1 MNNTSNQNRS
11 GNRIAKFGMAACCL
25 IMAAP
30 IGIVLLTG
38 GFGAV
43 LGNIGLFLPLALCL
57 GMHVIMHRMMGR
69 SCHGAGSEDTEA
81 DSPLDSVP
89 IERPSTAL
97 QSR

>member
-1 MNNTSNQNRS
+1 
-11 GNRIAKFGMAACCL
+11 
-25 IMAAP
+25 
-30 IGIVLLTG
+30 
-38 GFGAV
+38 
-43 LGNIGLFLPLALCL
+43 L